1 MWSYANAAA
10 EIPHRNLLCDL
21 DEIDA
26 WGPQGKRIR
35 HVNFKRPQSVEETL
49 KIWTRVIRLVGLSDP
64 LLAPSFN
71 GGFRSR
77 PAPQQRPR
85 PRIRPLLLRLRPRR
99 APRVRLRRPRRSPRP
114 PPPPPPLALPQPP
127 PFSSS
132 SSAAAAAGAGAGAWC
147 FGDPEMRRRRRVASY
162 KAYAAEGRVKATF
175 RRGFRWIKEKCS
187 EIIHGW

>member
-1 MWSYANAAA
+1 MEDFDRA
-10 EIPHRNLLCDL
+10 PHRSSDL
-21 DEIDA
+21 ARGSGHYYYDYDRGEPRA
-26 WGPQGKRIR
+26 YGFG
-35 HVNFKRPQSVEETL
+35 
-49 KIWTRVIRLVGLSDP
+49 GLDD
-64 LLAPSFN
+64 
-71 GGFRSR
+71 
-77 PAPQQRPR
+77 
-85 PRIRPLLLRLRPRR
+85 RR
-99 APRVRLRRPRRSPRP
+99 AH